1 MGATQPIPRAAAQA
15 VDNLLDDCAAVQR
28 DQHVVILAAVDG
40 LYGGTNVV
48 DETAIGWIQQGVQAR
63 GAYATVMWVDLPV
76 RRTVVWPDIPTRETV
91 WRIPDPVKS
100 VMRGADM
107 LISHVLDFST
117 EEELKEWPE
126 LLAETKVA
134 FVRNMATT
142 AGLLSTAW
150 ARTPHAFVSELRLR
164 TAELIH
170 AGARW
175 ELTNPNGTHLEGT
188 VGPATSNWGSYTA
201 PRGRRGSFPE
211 GIYPAINPVDMQGE
225 LVFDRM
231 LPAWARDI
239 GVPPSFDRPVTVT
252 IQGNHIVKFEGGA
265 EAKILRAFYAEL
277 AKVLGE
283 DHAYEMRAPHGGIHP
298 AARIRPT
305 LCPNEEYREFLHSFH
320 PSSIHLHLG
329 NHRYNDDFPYCL
341 HAAPELRGSTLNVG
355 GQVLHDGDRL
365 GVMGHPSVTAMAA
378 EYPDRPALDA
388 ERWI

>member
-76 RRTVVWPDIPTRETV
+76 RRNVVWPDIPTRETV

-239 GVPPSFDRPVTVT
+239 GVPRVSTV
-252 IQGNHIVKFEGGA
+252 
-265 EAKILRAFYAEL
+265 R
-277 AKVLGE
+277 
-283 DHAYEMRAPHGGIHP
+283 
-298 AARIRPT
+298 
-305 LCPNEEYREFLHSFH
+305 
-320 PSSIHLHLG
+320 
-329 NHRYNDDFPYCL
+329 
-341 HAAPELRGSTLNVG
+341 
-355 GQVLHDGDRL
+355 
-365 GVMGHPSVTAMAA
+365 
-378 EYPDRPALDA
+378 
-388 ERWI
+388 